1 MGFKTLFDDFL
12 NRDEARTVQVDAGE
26 LDQYERQDHEI
37 VNKIEH
43 QRKMQVGVGRFLKHP
58 IEVLTETPT
67 NSLIATVPFSF
78 LFFIVGI
85 SLIVVNYGWQA
96 VMNSTLVDDVI
107 VFSVLIPV
115 VPLALLDFKEGR
127 REKNLEAALPN
138 FFRDVAGMNDS
149 GMTLPSA
156 IHIVSEGEYGMLTP
170 YIRKLDIDMS
180 WNVPFVEAIT
190 TFGKRIGTP
199 LAERSVDL
207 IAKASTAGGDVSE
220 VLRAA
225 ARDSYE
231 FINLKTER
239 ASNMLIY
246 EVIIV
251 AAFFVFLFVIAILES
266 TFLTTMADA
275 GAQAAASGAGSQF
288 IGNVD
293 MDLYKRI
300 FSHSAMIMGFF
311 SGLVAGQMGEG
322 RAAAGLKFSALMLLI
337 AWLLFRFAI

>member
-1 MGFKTLFDDFL
+1 MGFKALFDDFL
-12 NRDEARTVQVDAGE
+12 NRDGTGAAPVEATE
-26 LDQYERQDHEI
+26 LDRYERQEQDI
-37 VNKIEH
+37 ITRIEH
-43 QRKMQVGVGRFLKHP
+43 QRKMEVGLGRMIKHP
-58 IEVLTETPT
+58 IQVLTETPT
-67 NSLIATVPFSF
+67 NSLIATVPVSF

-85 SLIVVNYGWQA
+85 SLIVVNYGFQA
-96 VMNSTLVDDVI
+96 IFSTTLVDDVI
-107 VFSVLIPV
+107 VFSILIPV

-127 REKNLEAALPN
+127 REKSLEEALPN

-149 GMTLPSA
+149 GMTLPNA
-156 IHIVSEGEYGMLTP
+156 IHIVAEGEYGMLTP
-170 YIRKLDIDMS
+170 YIRKLDVDMS

-190 TFGKRIGTP
+190 GFGKRIGTP

-231 FINLKTER
+231 FINLKKER

-266 TFLTTMADA
+266 TFLSTMAEA

-288 IGNVD
+288 IGDVD
-293 MDLYKRI
+293 MDLYKRL

-322 RAAAGLKFSALMLLI
+322 RATAGLKFSAVMLFI

>member
-12 NRDEARTVQVDAGE
+12 NRDGTGTAPVASGE
-26 LDQYERQDHEI
+26 LDRYERQEQEI
-37 VNKIEH
+37 ISKIEH
-43 QRKMQVGVGRFLKHP
+43 QRKMQVGLGRFLKHP
-58 IEVLTETPT
+58 LAVLTETPT
-67 NSLIATVPFSF
+67 NSLIATVPISF
-78 LFFIVGI
+78 LFFIVGV
-85 SLIVVNYGWQA
+85 SLIIVNYGWQA

-115 VPLALLDFKEGR
+115 VPLALLDFREGR
-127 REKNLEAALPN
+127 REKNLENALPN

-149 GMTLPSA
+149 GMTLPNA
-156 IHIVSEGEYGMLTP
+156 IHIVSEGEYGTLTP
-170 YIRKLDIDMS
+170 YIRKLDVDMS

-190 TFGKRIGTP
+190 NFGRRIGTP

-231 FINLKTER
+231 FINLKSER

-266 TFLTTMADA
+266 TFLSTMAEA
-275 GAQAAASGAGSQF
+275 GAQAAASGAGGQF
-288 IGNVD
+288 IGDVN
-293 MDLYKRI
+293 MDLYKRL

-322 RAAAGLKFSALMLLI
+322 RAAAGLKFSAVMLFI
-337 AWLLFRFAI
+337 AWVLFRFAI